1 MTLVQLLRRR
11 WESLGRRPCIPGTP
25 PTNSGLFSSSD
36 TKLTTLDSWT
46 TWSAPSTER
55 APVIPS
61 LTRLMECHW
70 LSQRELGGRYSTTVG
85 AAPLS
90 KTSLTYI
97 YSTATRRGGLS
108 VYRMSC
114 MRYGQTVVLTHH
126 TIHQLQHQVV
136 WVDRTGRVEEKTRAR
151 RSAEVKGH

>member
-1 MTLVQLLRRR
+1 MYFNSLVPGSPSCAIIRHLTLVQLLCRRR
-11 WESLGRRPCIPGTP
+11 ESLGQRPCIPGTP

-46 TWSAPSTER
+46 TRSAPSTER

-97 YSTATRRGGLS
+97 VQQQGEEDVGCHARGMDRLLSLLTTPSTSSNTRWSGWIELA
-108 VYRMSC
+108 V
-114 MRYGQTVVLTHH
+114 
-126 TIHQLQHQVV
+126 
-136 WVDRTGRVEEKTRAR
+136 
-151 RSAEVKGH
+151 